1 MTAAGSLPYASSLCG
16 ACYEVCPVKINIPEV
31 LVHLRQEEV
40 AQAEHA
46 PSVRERLAPEHVA
59 MNAMARV
66 FASRRLY
73 EAAQRAGRLSQW
85 PLVRDGT
92 IRRLPGPLSGWTSAR
107 DLPAVP
113 SQSFR
118 DWWRQRS

>member
-1 MTAAGSLPYASSLCG
+1 MSFSTSTDSVVVHPLDPEDAAIA
-16 ACYEVCPVKINIPEV
+16 
-31 LVHLRQEEV
+31 
-40 AQAEHA
+40 
-46 PSVRERLAPEHVA
+46 VA
-59 MNAMARV
+59 MRAMARI

-118 DWWRQRS
+118 DWWRERS